1 MDFLTRILLLIIFLV
16 AGILC
21 GIMFNIALGKKP
33 FDRGGVM
40 GGIVVGALMW
50 AI

>member
-1 MDFLTRILLLIIFLV
+1 MDLITKILLLIIFLV

-21 GIMFNIALGKKP
+21 GVMFNIALGLKP

-40 GGIVVGALMW
+40 GGIVVGVAMW